1 MYETPGEMG
10 ENEASSSCSSSSSDI
25 DMKFFARA
33 GLRLAVR
40 PSRTAK
46 APARLTCLR
55 RGEAILDAAT
65 DAVSA
70 GLTRCDSTVEGP
82 AAMPMFRPSKLRW
95 SPRAVDDFR
104 AGAGLEVTL
113 DADNAEV
120 DVEAEAEV
128 ETEATG
134 EGARRH
140 CVECAGGVIGGSVE
154 VAEEGE
160 GVVECDRAGSVRSGG
175 EGSERPAGT
184 GLGEGMVR
192 SDSRERRHT
201 RGTTFEFEFRG
212 AMVWVDLQRKYVR
225 L

>member
-1 MYETPGEMG
+1 M
-10 ENEASSSCSSSSSDI
+10 
-25 DMKFFARA
+25 
-33 GLRLAVR
+33 
-40 PSRTAK
+40 
-46 APARLTCLR
+46 
-55 RGEAILDAAT
+55 LDAAT

-70 GLTRCDSTVEGP
+70 GLARCDSTVEGP

-104 AGAGLEVTL
+104 AGAGLEVTI
-113 DADNAEV
+113 DADDAEA

-140 CVECAGGVIGGSVE
+140 CAECAGGVIGGSVE

-212 AMVWVDLQRKYVR
+212 AMVWVDLQRKHVR
-225 L
+225 LLCFEL